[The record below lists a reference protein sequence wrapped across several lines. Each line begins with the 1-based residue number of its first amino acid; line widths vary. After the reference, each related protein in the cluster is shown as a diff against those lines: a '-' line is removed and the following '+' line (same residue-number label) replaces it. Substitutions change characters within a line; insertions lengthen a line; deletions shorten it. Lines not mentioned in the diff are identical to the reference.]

1 MKSTNIGTLLIPN
14 VRGEMCFTLELVLG
28 MFGGQESINRNFKNP
43 LGTVS
48 AVLSSVY
55 AEQRHITDLTLQK
68 R

>member
-1 MKSTNIGTLLIPN
+1 
-14 VRGEMCFTLELVLG
+14 MCFTLELVLG
-28 MFGGQESINRNFKNP
+28 MFGGQQFINRNLKNP